1 MSNSEEHK
9 ATVRAC
15 FQAGTA
21 GNLDALDAIIDPDF
35 VLHDPANPEEV
46 RGIEGLKALI
56 EAYREGLADMRVTV
70 EHQLAEGDHVATRYT
85 CRGTHQGNLMGLQA
99 TGREVT
105 ISSLVI
111 SRFRAGR
118 IVEEWEISDVF
129 GLLRQIGALPEL
141 VES

>member
-15 FQAGTA
+15 FQAGET
-21 GNLDALDAIIDPDF
+21 GRFDALDAIIDPDF
-35 VLHDPANPEEV
+35 VLHDPANPEEI

-56 EAYREGLADMRVTV
+56 ETYREGLGDMRVTV
-70 EHQLAEGDHVATRYT
+70 EQQLADGDYVATRYT
-85 CRGTHQGNLMGLQA
+85 CRGTHSGDLMGLPA

-111 SRFRAGR
+111 SRFRDGR
-118 IVEEWEISDVF
+118 IAEEWEISDVF
-129 GLLRQIGALPEL
+129 GLLRQVGALPEM
-141 VES
+141 VGS